1 MTHLNFPTFDDV
13 VAAAKR
19 IEGYAHRTP
28 PMTSRLLNEEPGAQ
42 VFFQM
47 RKFAAHGCVLFTSRG
62 SGANG

>member
-28 PMTSRLLNEEPGAQ
+28 MMTSRL
-42 VFFQM
+42 
-47 RKFAAHGCVLFTSRG
+47 
-62 SGANG
+62 